1 MSDASQA
8 QLCALQEKLP
18 IRKLQIV
25 NVPSWLRSAMLSIYG
40 VRRGL
45 KFRPKY
51 SITTFI
57 RIRIG
62 PDTHEC
68 FQEEP
73 YKFFESIPM
82 SREQEDLLM

>member
-25 NVPSWLRSAMLSIYG
+25 SVPSWLRSAMLSIYG

-45 KFRPKY
+45 NCHPQY

-57 RIRIG
+57 GIRTG

-68 FQEEP
+68 FQAVP
-73 YKFFESIPM
+73 YKFFESIPT
-82 SREQEDLLM
+82 SRGQADLLL